1 MPSLHGVQTEVS
13 LRELFPIEGITNV
26 RGHLEGEVTSIQR
39 GELMTTEPVPAN
51 LNNHQKDTLAHIFRH
66 PVGHNIEWHAVLSLL
81 EVAGTVEETHGGRFL
96 VTLGD
101 ETETF
106 EAPKHKDIDP
116 QQVVD
121 LRRMLK
127 NAGYGDSVASPSD

>member
-1 MPSLHGVQTEVS
+1 MSSTPAPDRLNSHH
-13 LRELFPIEGITNV
+13 RETLGQIFQ
-26 RGHLEGEVTSIQR
+26 H
-39 GELMTTEPVPAN
+39 PA
-51 LNNHQKDTLAHIFRH
+51 
-66 PVGHNIEWHAVLSLL
+66 GHNIEWHAVLSLL
-81 EVAGTVEETHGGRFL
+81 ESVGTVKETPHGHYA

-106 EAPKHKDIDP
+106 EPPKQKDIST

-127 NAGYGDSVASPSD
+127 NAGFSPE